1 MSMMIMKGVLFTGIP
16 ALWLLLMREV
26 LYLFRRRSPPKLSR
40 QFQAFIQQMRGD
52 VTRIYA
58 DEGLDD
64 AFAKAGSPL
73 KITAWQYK
81 LYRDAI
87 FFALVILLHVQF
99 MITHVYPLKMMSFVA
114 ILYVITMTGKSF
126 LPMQLLLRMAGK
138 EWQSKKSNEIIDL
151 FMLLLNEF
159 YAESAEFY
167 QNVISKLQQYRSHT
181 KAIRPDLDQLLFEY
195 TFDPKLA
202 FKRFGERIGTKE
214 AVTLSTLLEKINSST
229 PEMAIDLLETNYEA
243 FLDFRRQRRR
253 KKLKVN
259 GYMAHAVVLTSISVV
274 INFMMVTTN
283 VYRSILSQIQ

>member
-1 MSMMIMKGVLFTGIP
+1 MSIMIMKGVLFAGVP
-16 ALWLLLMREV
+16 AFGLLLMREL
-26 LYLFRRRSPPKLSR
+26 LYFFRRRSPPKLGR
-40 QFQAFIQQMRGD
+40 QFLAFVEQIRGD
-52 VTRIYA
+52 FSRIYA
-58 DEGLDD
+58 DDGLDD
-64 AFAKAGSPL
+64 AFAKAGSPF
-73 KITAWQYK
+73 KISAWQYK
-81 LYRDAI
+81 LYRDLL
-87 FFALVILLHVQF
+87 FLVTVIMLHIQF
-99 MITHVYPLKMMSFVA
+99 MITHVYPLRGMSILA

-214 AVTLSTLLEKINSST
+214 AVTLSTLLEKINTST

-253 KKLKVN
+253 KKLKLN
-259 GYMAHAVVLTSISVV
+259 GYMAHATVLMSITVV

-283 VYRSILSQIQ
+283 VYRSILSQVQ